1 MIQARAAGT
10 RVYAVQSDSKEGEVP
25 KVFVARRMLTLVLT
39 LLFVIL
45 LTFLAFRI
53 IPGNP
58 AHTIL
63 GMDASPEQIAE
74 LEQKLG
80 LGGPL
85 HEQFFSWIGGVL
97 QFDFG
102 QSLRFSEPVLDLI
115 VSRLPVTFSL
125 AVLTLFIT
133 IIVSVPLGIAAARAR
148 GKAVDLIISIGTQ
161 LGLAIPSFWSG
172 ILLILVF
179 GLMLK
184 WFSVSAYVPWSEN
197 IWLSLK
203 SLTLPA
209 IALAIP
215 QIAIVVRYLRTTMLE
230 QLGEDYVRTAHS
242 KGLKNSSVYYRHVLK
257 NALIPVITVIGVN
270 FGEILAGS
278 LVIEQVFTLPGMGR
292 LLITAIGNRDFPL
305 VQGMVLLIALI
316 VITVN
321 LIVDLSYRWLN
332 PKIR

>member
-1 MIQARAAGT
+1 M
-10 RVYAVQSDSKEGEVP
+10 
-25 KVFVARRMLTLVLT
+25 FVARRMLTLVLT

>member
-1 MIQARAAGT
+1 M
-10 RVYAVQSDSKEGEVP
+10 
-25 KVFVARRMLTLVLT
+25 FVTRRMLTLVLT
-39 LLFVIL
+39 LFFVIV

-58 AHTIL
+58 AHAIL
-63 GMDASPEQIAE
+63 GMEASPEQVAE

-80 LGGPL
+80 IGGPL
-85 HEQFFSWIGGVL
+85 HQQFFSWISGVI

-102 QSLRFSEPVLDLI
+102 QSLRFSEPVLGLI
-115 VSRLPVTFSL
+115 ASRLPVTFSL
-125 AVLTLFIT
+125 AIMSLLLT
-133 IIVSVPLGIAAARAR
+133 IIVAVPLGIAAARAR

-172 ILLILVF
+172 IMLILIF
-179 GLMLK
+179 GLLLK
-184 WFSVSAYVPWSEN
+184 WFSVSTYVPWSEN

-230 QLGEDYVRTAHS
+230 QIGEDYVRTARS

-257 NALIPVITVIGVN
+257 NALIPVITVVGVN

-292 LLITAIGNRDFPL
+292 LLITAIGSRDFPL

-321 LIVDLSYRWLN
+321 FIVDLSYRWLN

>member
-1 MIQARAAGT
+1 
-10 RVYAVQSDSKEGEVP
+10 
-25 KVFVARRMLTLVLT
+25 MLTLVLT

>member
-1 MIQARAAGT
+1 MFLHYFFCHRADLPGLSDYSRQSGACDPRDGGIAGAGGGAGT
-10 RVYAVQSDSKEGEVP
+10 EAGDWRSA
-25 KVFVARRMLTLVLT
+25 
-39 LLFVIL
+39 
-45 LTFLAFRI
+45 
-53 IPGNP
+53 
-58 AHTIL
+58 
-63 GMDASPEQIAE
+63 ASTV
-74 LEQKLG
+74 
-80 LGGPL
+80 
-85 HEQFFSWIGGVL
+85 FFSWISGVI

-102 QSLRFSEPVLDLI
+102 QSLRFSEPVLGLI
-115 VSRLPVTFSL
+115 ASRLPVTFSL
-125 AVLTLFIT
+125 AIMSLLLT
-133 IIVSVPLGIAAARAR
+133 IIVAVPLGIAAARAR

-172 ILLILVF
+172 IMLILIF
-179 GLMLK
+179 GLLLK
-184 WFSVSAYVPWSEN
+184 WFSVSTYVPWSEN

-230 QLGEDYVRTAHS
+230 QIGEDYVRTARS

-257 NALIPVITVIGVN
+257 NALIPVITVVGVN

-292 LLITAIGNRDFPL
+292 LLITAIGSRDFPL

-321 LIVDLSYRWLN
+321 FIVDLSYRWLN

>member
-1 MIQARAAGT
+1 
-10 RVYAVQSDSKEGEVP
+10 
-25 KVFVARRMLTLVLT
+25 MLTLVLT
-39 LLFVIL
+39 LFFVIV

-58 AHTIL
+58 AHAIL
-63 GMDASPEQIAE
+63 GMEASPEQVAE

-80 LGGPL
+80 IGGPL
-85 HEQFFSWIGGVL
+85 HQQFFSWISGVI

-102 QSLRFSEPVLDLI
+102 QSLRFSEPVLGLI
-115 VSRLPVTFSL
+115 ASRLPVTFSL
-125 AVLTLFIT
+125 AIMSLLLT
-133 IIVSVPLGIAAARAR
+133 IIVAVPLGIAAARAR

-172 ILLILVF
+172 IMLILIF
-179 GLMLK
+179 GLLLK
-184 WFSVSAYVPWSEN
+184 WFSVSTYVPWSEN

-230 QLGEDYVRTAHS
+230 QIGEDYVRTARS

-257 NALIPVITVIGVN
+257 NALIPVITVVGVN

-292 LLITAIGNRDFPL
+292 LLITAIGSRDFPL

-321 LIVDLSYRWLN
+321 FIVDLSYRWLN